1 MPDVPSAEVAAEV
14 AAESDARYPY
24 AGPPALRAAVDRAL
38 RGIVDPEIALSI
50 VDVGLVYGVAVEPG
64 HATVSL
70 TTTSAA
76 CPLSGS
82 IADEVVDA
90 LEAAL
95 PAGTAVEVALT
106 WSPPWAPER
115 LSAHAR
121 AFLGWDDGEPD
132 GRDAGAA

>member
-1 MPDVPSAEVAAEV
+1 MPAMPDAPFAEVAD
-14 AAESDARYPY
+14 SDARYPY
-24 AGPPALRAAVDRAL
+24 AGPPALRAAVDGAL
-38 RGIVDPEIALSI
+38 RGVVDPEIALSI
-50 VDVGLVYGVAVEPG
+50 VDVGLVYGVAVGPG
-64 HATVSL
+64 HASVTL

-90 LEAAL
+90 LQAVL

-121 AFLGWDDGEPD
+121 TFLGWDGGDSD
-132 GRDAGAA
+132 GRLAGAA